1 MGPRPAPLAA
11 TAGGAKARRDARH
24 GHGRRSWTSWT
35 KGWRTWGWAAAA
47 EADEPAGSPANDHD
61 GQARHATSA
70 NGWRAGAASAELQ
83 VHSNCSQP
91 PSPGDARADGR
102 SRRRSSTAAGSARPG
117 PGAFDSNY
125 ACRGPAAGAEADA
138 WGAVVPA
145 HPTHVPR
152 PRRQDHRHA
161 A

>member
-11 TAGGAKARRDARH
+11 TAGGAKARRDARN

-35 KGWRTWGWAAAA
+35 KGWRTQSWAAAA

-70 NGWRAGAASAELQ
+70 DGWRPAGAASAELQ

-102 SRRRSSTAAGSARPG
+102 SRRRSS
-117 PGAFDSNY
+117 
-125 ACRGPAAGAEADA
+125 PAAGAEADA
-138 WGAVVPA
+138 WRAAVPA
-145 HPTHVPR
+145 HP
-152 PRRQDHRHA
+152 A
-161 A
+161 

>member
-1 MGPRPAPLAA
+1 MPMPGIPLAA

-24 GHGRRSWTSWT
+24 GHGRNGHGRRSWTPWT
-35 KGWRTWGWAAAA
+35 KGWRTQSWATAA

-70 NGWRAGAASAELQ
+70 NGWRPGAASAELQ

-91 PSPGDARADGR
+91 STPG
-102 SRRRSSTAAGSARPG
+102 GSARPG

-138 WGAVVPA
+138 WGEAVPA
-145 HPTHVPR
+145 HPAHVPR